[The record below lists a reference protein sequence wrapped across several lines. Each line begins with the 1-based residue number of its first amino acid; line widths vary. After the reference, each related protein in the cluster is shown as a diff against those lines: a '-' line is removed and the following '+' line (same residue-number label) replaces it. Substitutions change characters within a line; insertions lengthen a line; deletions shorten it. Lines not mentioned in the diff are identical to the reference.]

1 MIVLGDFERYL
12 AALKERLGVSPA
24 ESKQILEEFEGHLND
39 KASDLEAQGM
49 DSETAKSMA
58 VKHMGDPSDISR
70 RMRLVYGY
78 ADWQDILLSTLPHL
92 MIAGLFVFE
101 LCCNYFVIATMLVFI
116 TGVTYANWRHGNPSK
131 WSYSW
136 IGYAI
141 AAPSISLLISFHAV
155 VYGAWTLVKG
165 QGLPTFDPMILLLIG
180 CAPFAMYYVLKC
192 AHEMVK
198 KDWLW
203 ISFTT
208 LPLPIF
214 GSWVLIFHSYE
225 VYMGVHL
232 EMLGQRDVT
241 QVGSFIALALM
252 TPFYLRVG
260 KRWFKLALLLVSA
273 CILAMITSVSLP
285 AGFHLPNA
293 AMLFSAYL
301 ALFTAPI
308 LWKTV
313 IQRQQVVHSPAL

>member
-1 MIVLGDFERYL
+1 MGDFERYL
-12 AALKERLGVSPA
+12 AVLKERLGVSPA
-24 ESKQILEEFEGHLND
+24 ESKEILEEFEGHLHD

-49 DSETAKSMA
+49 DRDAAASMA

-78 ADWQDILLSTLPHL
+78 ADWQDIVLATLPHL

-101 LCCNYFVIATMLVFI
+101 LCCNYFIIATMLVFI
-116 TGVTYANWRHGNPSK
+116 TGVTYSNWRHGNPSK
-131 WSYSW
+131 WSYTW
-136 IGYAI
+136 IGYAM
-141 AAPSISLLISFHAV
+141 AAPSISLLVSFHAV
-155 VYGAWTLVKG
+155 VYGGWALLNG
-165 QGLPTFDPMILLLIG
+165 RGLPIFDPMVLLLIG

-203 ISFTT
+203 ISFAT

-214 GSWVLIFHSYE
+214 GSWVLLFHSYE

-232 EMLGQRDVT
+232 EMLGQRDIS
-241 QVGSFIALALM
+241 QVAAFVVLTLM
-252 TPFYLRVG
+252 TALYLKVG
-260 KRWFKLALLLVSA
+260 KRWFKLTLLLVGA
-273 CILAMITSVSLP
+273 ATLGLMTSIALP
-285 AGFHLPNA
+285 AGFHLPNM
-293 AMLFSAYL
+293 AMILTAYV
-301 ALFTAPI
+301 ALFTAPV

-313 IQRQQVVHSPAL
+313 MQRQQVIHSPAV

>member
-1 MIVLGDFERYL
+1 MGDFERYL

-24 ESKQILEEFEGHLND
+24 ESKEILEEFEGHLND

-49 DSETAKSMA
+49 DSDSAKSMA

-78 ADWQDILLSTLPHL
+78 ADWQDILLATFPHL

-101 LCCNYFVIATMLVFI
+101 LCCNYFVIATMLAFI
-116 TGVTYANWRHGNPSK
+116 TGVTFANWRQGSPSK
-131 WSYSW
+131 WSYTW

-141 AAPSISLLISFHAV
+141 AAPSISLLVSFHAV
-155 VYGAWTLVKG
+155 VYGGWALLNG
-165 QGLPTFDPMILLLIG
+165 RGLPIFDPMVILLIG

-203 ISFTT
+203 ISFAT

-214 GSWVLIFHSYE
+214 GAWVLVFHSYE

-232 EMLGQRDVT
+232 EMLGQRDIS
-241 QVGSFIALALM
+241 QIAAFVVLALM
-252 TPFYLRVG
+252 TALYLKVG
-260 KRWFKLALLLVSA
+260 KRWFKLALLLVGAATLGLMTS
-273 CILAMITSVSLP
+273 ITLP
-285 AGFHLPNA
+285 AGFHLPNV
-293 AMLFSAYL
+293 AMILTAYV
-301 ALFTAPI
+301 ALFTAPV

-313 IQRQQVVHSPAL
+313 IQRQQVIQRPAV